1 MDIRLGLGQRKD
13 KKEARSVRVA
23 GAGQGNI
30 ETVHEPKPIQA
41 AVLLWGQGRRA
52 MKDHHGPQ
60 TQVAEGAYAIKV
72 SMRCSV
78 VLASLIYPTVG
89 RTDHLL
95 NAKWICDDVDKAS
108 YEHGYIVEESKI
120 VLSCSTG

>member
-1 MDIRLGLGQRKD
+1 MICRNKGNNNAIGLLNIFGLGLGQRTV
-13 KKEARSVRVA
+13 KEARPARVA

-30 ETVHEPKPIQA
+30 ETMHGPKPIQA

-60 TQVAEGAYAIKV
+60 TQVGEGAYAIKV

-95 NAKWICDDVDKAS
+95 NAKWI
-108 YEHGYIVEESKI
+108 
-120 VLSCSTG
+120 